1 MNILA
6 RILAIVFR
14 HKWRLA
20 TALISMVGATSAYL
34 TLPYLFGT
42 AVDEIASAFEGG
54 GVSDEAMIRI
64 GLAILAASSIRGILT
79 FFQTFMGESLA
90 QHVVY
95 DLRNSYY
102 NHIQNLSFGFH
113 DKNHTGN
120 LMSRAITDVEAIR
133 MFCVGGVIRAPYFL
147 VLFLATAIILLL
159 RDWRLGLV
167 SLGFMPLLAIVS
179 AVIRLQLRRI
189 WLRVQEEM
197 AELNTVLQ
205 ENMTGV
211 RVVKAFA
218 AEDQEKAKYDA
229 ASSAVS
235 ADMVKVARLQAM
247 NASFMGFIYLVAIGL
262 VLWYGGQR
270 VIDGS
275 LSPGELAQFLFY
287 MQLLA
292 LPIRHAGMLVNN
304 FARAFSAGQRLFE
317 IMDCKSE
324 VLEVSGAGDMPTVR
338 GHVRFEDVSFRYRN
352 GPLVVEGVEID
363 AKPGTLIALLG
374 APGSGKSSLVH
385 LLPRFYDLAGGR
397 ITIDGV
403 DIKEATLK
411 SLRQNIGIVQQ
422 DVFLF
427 TASLSENIAYGR
439 PSATMDEIVAAAKI
453 AQLHDFIEELAEGY
467 DTKIG
472 ERGSTLSGGQ
482 RQRMSIARAV
492 LLDPPLL
499 ILDDATASVDANTE
513 ERIREAMESV
523 MKGRTTFVIAHRL
536 STLFKADE
544 ILVMDEGRIVERGT
558 HASLL
563 AHGGMYR
570 RIYDLQLRPQEE
582 VMMEFDVPDPVHR
595 HEENA

>member
-20 TALISMVGATSAYL
+20 GALTSMVGATSAYL
-34 TLPYLFGT
+34 TLPWLFGS
-42 AVDEIASAFEGG
+42 AVDEIASIFDGG
-54 GVSDEAMIRI
+54 GVSDVAMIRI
-64 GLAILAASSIRGILT
+64 GIAILAASVIRGLLT

-95 DLRNSYY
+95 DLRNRYY
-102 NHIQNLSFGFH
+102 DHIQNLSFGFH

-133 MFCVGGVIRAPYFL
+133 MFCIGGVIRAPYFL

-211 RVVKAFA
+211 RVVRAFA

-235 ADMVKVARLQAM
+235 ADMVKTARLQAM

-317 IMDCKSE
+317 IMDYRSDVQE
-324 VLEVSGAGDMPTVR
+324 APGASDLPMVR
-338 GHVRFEDVSFRYRN
+338 GHVRFKDVSLRYGD
-352 GPLVVEGVEID
+352 GPLVVKDIEID
-363 AKPGTLIALLG
+363 AKPGTLVALLG

-385 LLPRFYDLAGGR
+385 LLPRFYDVAAGL

-403 DIKEATLK
+403 DIKETTLK
-411 SLRQNIGIVQQ
+411 SLRRNIGIVQQ

-439 PSATMDEIVAAAKI
+439 PSATMDEIVAAAKV
-453 AQLHDFIEELAEGY
+453 AQMHDFIEDLEEGY

-492 LLDPPLL
+492 LLDPPVL

-513 ERIREAMESV
+513 ERIRKAMESV
-523 MKGRTTFVIAHRL
+523 MSGRTTFVIAHRL

-563 AHGGMYR
+563 AHGGVYR

-582 VMMEFDVPDPVHR
+582 VMMEFDVPDLVHR
-595 HEENA
+595 HGENT

>member
-20 TALISMVGATSAYL
+20 GALTSMVGATSAYL
-34 TLPYLFGT
+34 TLPWLFGS
-42 AVDEIASAFEGG
+42 AVDEIASAFDSG
-54 GVSDEAMIRI
+54 GVSDEAIIRI
-64 GLAILAASSIRGILT
+64 GVAILAASSIRGLLT
-79 FFQTFMGESLA
+79 FFQTYMGESLA

-95 DLRNSYY
+95 DLRNRYY
-102 NHIQNLSFGFH
+102 DHIQNLGFGFH

-147 VLFLATAIILLL
+147 VLFLATAVILLL

-197 AELNTVLQ
+197 ADLNTVLQ

-211 RVVKAFA
+211 RVVRAFA
-218 AEDQEKAKYDA
+218 AEDQEKAKYDI

-317 IMDCKSE
+317 IMDYQSDVKESPTA
-324 VLEVSGAGDMPTVR
+324 VDMDRVR
-338 GHVRFEDVSFRYRN
+338 GHVRFESVSFRYGN
-352 GPLVVEGVEID
+352 GPLVVQDVEIN
-363 AKPGTLIALLG
+363 AEPGKLVALLG

-385 LLPRFYDLAGGR
+385 LLPRFYDLTDGR

-403 DIKEATLK
+403 DIREPTLK

-427 TASLSENIAYGR
+427 TATLSENIAYGR
-439 PSATMDEIVAAAKI
+439 PNATQDEIMAAAKV
-453 AQLHDFIEELAEGY
+453 AQLHEFIEELEDGY
-467 DTKIG
+467 DTKVG

-482 RQRMSIARAV
+482 RQRISIARAV
-492 LLDPPLL
+492 LLDPPVL

-544 ILVMDEGRIVERGT
+544 ILVLDEGRVVERGT

-563 AHGGMYR
+563 AHGGVYR

-595 HEENA
+595 HGESA

>member
-20 TALISMVGATSAYL
+20 AALTSMVGATSAYL
-34 TLPYLFGT
+34 TLPYLFGS
-42 AVDEIASAFEGG
+42 AVDEIDSIFDGG

-64 GLAILAASSIRGILT
+64 GLAILAASSIRGFLT

-95 DLRNSYY
+95 DLRNHYY
-102 NHIQNLSFGFH
+102 HHIQNLSFGFH

-211 RVVKAFA
+211 RVVRAFA

-235 ADMVKVARLQAM
+235 ADMVKIARLQAM

-317 IMDCKSE
+317 IMDYRSD
-324 VLEVSGAGDMPTVR
+324 VLEAPGAGDMPTVR
-338 GHVRFEDVSFRYRN
+338 GHVRFEDVSFRYDN
-352 GPLVVEGVEID
+352 GPLVVKDVEID
-363 AKPGTLIALLG
+363 AKPGTLVALLG

-385 LLPRFYDLAGGR
+385 LLPRFYDLAAGR

-403 DIKEATLK
+403 DIKEPTLK

-439 PSATMDEIVAAAKI
+439 PSATMDEIVAAAKV
-453 AQLHDFIEELAEGY
+453 AQLHEFIEDLEEGY

-482 RQRMSIARAV
+482 RQRMAIARAV

-513 ERIREAMESV
+513 ERIRKAMESV
-523 MKGRTTFVIAHRL
+523 MSGRTTFVIAHRL

-563 AHGGMYR
+563 AHGGVYR

-595 HEENA
+595 HGENT

>member
-20 TALISMVGATSAYL
+20 AALTAMVGATSAYL
-34 TLPYLFGT
+34 TLPWLFGN
-42 AVDEIASAFEGG
+42 AVDEIASIFDGG
-54 GVSDEAMIRI
+54 SVSDEAMIRI
-64 GLAILAASSIRGILT
+64 GIAILAASAIRGLLT
-79 FFQTFMGESLA
+79 FFQTYMGESLA

-102 NHIQNLSFGFH
+102 DHVQNLSFGFH

-133 MFCVGGVIRAPYFL
+133 MFCVGGVVRAPYFL
-147 VLFLATAIILLL
+147 VLFVATAVILLL
-159 RDWRLGLV
+159 SDWRLGLV

-197 AELNTVLQ
+197 ANLNTVLQ

-211 RVVKAFA
+211 RVVRAFA
-218 AEDQEKAKYDA
+218 AEDQEKAKYDNS
-229 ASSAVS
+229 SSAVS
-235 ADMVKVARLQAM
+235 DDMVKVARLQAM

-270 VIDGS
+270 VIDDS
-275 LSPGELAQFLFY
+275 LTPGELAQFLFY

-317 IMDCKSE
+317 IMDYRSDVKESPTAVE
-324 VLEVSGAGDMPTVR
+324 LERVR
-338 GHVRFEDVSFRYRN
+338 GHVRFESVSFRYGN
-352 GPLVVEGVEID
+352 GPLVVQDVEIN
-363 AKPGTLIALLG
+363 ARPGTLVALLG

-385 LLPRFYDLAGGR
+385 LLPRFYDLDDGR
-397 ITIDGV
+397 ITIDGI
-403 DIKEATLK
+403 DIREPTLK

-427 TASLSENIAYGR
+427 TASLGENIAYGR
-439 PSATMDEIVAAAKI
+439 PNATQDEIVAAAKV
-453 AQLHDFIEELAEGY
+453 AQLHDFIEELEDGY
-467 DTKIG
+467 DTKVG

-492 LLDPPLL
+492 LLDPPVL
-499 ILDDATASVDANTE
+499 ILDDATASVDASTE

-544 ILVMDEGRIVERGT
+544 ILVLDEGRVVERGT
-558 HASLL
+558 HESLL
-563 AHGGMYR
+563 EHGGVYR

-595 HEENA
+595 HGGDA

>member
-20 TALISMVGATSAYL
+20 GALTSMVGATSAYL
-34 TLPYLFGT
+34 TLPWLFGS
-42 AVDEIASAFEGG
+42 AVDEIASAFDSGS
-54 GVSDEAMIRI
+54 VSDEAIVRI
-64 GLAILAASSIRGILT
+64 GVAILAASSIRGLLT
-79 FFQTFMGESLA
+79 FFQTYMGESLA

-95 DLRNSYY
+95 DLRNRYY
-102 NHIQNLSFGFH
+102 DHVQNLGFRFH

-147 VLFLATAIILLL
+147 VLFLSTAVILLL

-197 AELNTVLQ
+197 ADLNTVLQ

-211 RVVKAFA
+211 RVVRAFA
-218 AEDQEKAKYDA
+218 AEDQEKAKYDI

-317 IMDCKSE
+317 IMDYQSDVKESPTA
-324 VLEVSGAGDMPTVR
+324 VDMDRVR
-338 GHVRFEDVSFRYRN
+338 GHVRFESVSFRYGN
-352 GPLVVEGVEID
+352 GPLVVQDVEIN
-363 AKPGTLIALLG
+363 AEPGKLVALLG

-385 LLPRFYDLAGGR
+385 LLPRFYDLTDGR

-403 DIKEATLK
+403 DIREPTLK

-427 TASLSENIAYGR
+427 TATLSENIAYGR
-439 PSATMDEIVAAAKI
+439 PNATQDEIMAAAKV
-453 AQLHDFIEELAEGY
+453 AQLHEFIEELEDGY
-467 DTKIG
+467 DTKVG

-492 LLDPPLL
+492 LLDPPVL

-523 MKGRTTFVIAHRL
+523 
-536 STLFKADE
+536 
-544 ILVMDEGRIVERGT
+544 
-558 HASLL
+558 
-563 AHGGMYR
+563 
-570 RIYDLQLRPQEE
+570 
-582 VMMEFDVPDPVHR
+582 
-595 HEENA
+595 

>member
-6 RILAIVFR
+6 RIFAIVFR

-20 TALISMVGATSAYL
+20 TALTAMVGATSAYL
-34 TLPYLFGT
+34 TLPWLFGN
-42 AVDEIASAFEGG
+42 AVDEIASIFDGG

-64 GLAILAASSIRGILT
+64 GIAILAASAIRGLLT
-79 FFQTFMGESLA
+79 FVQTYMGEALA

-95 DLRNSYY
+95 DLRNAYY
-102 NHIQNLSFGFH
+102 DHIQNLSFGFH

-120 LMSRAITDVEAIR
+120 LMSRAITDVEDIR
-133 MFCVGGVIRAPYFL
+133 MFVVGGVIRAPYFL
-147 VLFLATAIILLL
+147 VLFVGTAVILLL
-159 RDWRLGLV
+159 SDWRLGLV

-179 AVIRLQLRRI
+179 AVIRLQLRQI
-189 WLRVQEEM
+189 WLRVQEQM

-211 RVVKAFA
+211 RVVRAFA
-218 AEDQEKAKYDA
+218 AEDQEKAKYDKS
-229 ASSAVS
+229 SSAVS
-235 ADMVKVARLQAM
+235 DDMVKVARLQAM
-247 NASFMGFIYLVAIGL
+247 NSSFMGFIYLVAIGL

-270 VIDGS
+270 VIDDS
-275 LSPGELAQFLFY
+275 LTPGELAGFLFY

-317 IMDCKSE
+317 IMDYRSDVQE
-324 VLEVSGAGDMPTVR
+324 SPAAFDLERVR
-338 GHVRFEDVSFRYRN
+338 GHVRFEGVSFRYGD
-352 GPLVVEGVEID
+352 GPLVVQDVEIN
-363 AKPGTLIALLG
+363 ARPGQLVALLG

-385 LLPRFYDLAGGR
+385 LLPRFYDLADGR
-397 ITIDGV
+397 ITIDGI
-403 DIKEATLK
+403 DIREPTLK
-411 SLRQNIGIVQQ
+411 SLRRNIGIVQQ

-427 TASLSENIAYGR
+427 TATLSENIAYGR
-439 PSATMDEIVAAAKI
+439 PGATMDEIVAAAKV
-453 AQLHDFIEELAEGY
+453 AQLHEFIEELEDGY
-467 DTKIG
+467 DTRVG

-492 LLDPPLL
+492 LLDPPVL
-499 ILDDATASVDANTE
+499 ILDDATASVDAATE

-544 ILVMDEGRIVERGT
+544 ILVLDEGRVVERGT

-563 AHGGMYR
+563 EHGGMYR

-595 HEENA
+595 HGGGA

>member
-20 TALISMVGATSAYL
+20 GALTSMVGATSAYL
-34 TLPYLFGT
+34 TLPWLFGS
-42 AVDEIASAFEGG
+42 AVDEIASTFDGG

-64 GLAILAASSIRGILT
+64 GIAILAASVIRGLLT

-95 DLRNSYY
+95 DLRNHYY
-102 NHIQNLSFGFH
+102 DHVQNLSFGFH

-133 MFCVGGVIRAPYFL
+133 MFCIGGVIRAPYFL

-211 RVVKAFA
+211 RVVRAFA

-235 ADMVKVARLQAM
+235 ADMVKTARLQAM

-317 IMDCKSE
+317 IMDYRSDVQE
-324 VLEVSGAGDMPTVR
+324 SPGAGDLPMVR
-338 GHVRFEDVSFRYRN
+338 GHVRFEDVSLRYGD
-352 GPLVVEGVEID
+352 GPLVVKDIEID
-363 AKPGTLIALLG
+363 AKPGTLVALLG

-385 LLPRFYDLAGGR
+385 LLPRFYDLAAGL

-403 DIKEATLK
+403 DIKETTLK
-411 SLRQNIGIVQQ
+411 SLRRNIGIVQQ

-439 PSATMDEIVAAAKI
+439 PSATMDEIVAAAKV
-453 AQLHDFIEELAEGY
+453 AQLHDFIEDLEEGY

-492 LLDPPLL
+492 LLDPPVL
-499 ILDDATASVDANTE
+499 ILDDATASVDASTE
-513 ERIREAMESV
+513 ERIRKAMESV
-523 MKGRTTFVIAHRL
+523 MSGRTTFVIAHRL

-563 AHGGMYR
+563 AHGGVYR

-582 VMMEFDVPDPVHR
+582 VMMEFDVPDLVHR
-595 HEENA
+595 HGENT

>member
-20 TALISMVGATSAYL
+20 GALTSMVGATSAYL
-34 TLPYLFGT
+34 TLPWLFGS
-42 AVDEIASAFEGG
+42 AVDEIASIFDGG
-54 GVSDEAMIRI
+54 GVSDVAMIRI
-64 GLAILAASSIRGILT
+64 GIAILAASVIRGLLT

-95 DLRNSYY
+95 DLRNRYY
-102 NHIQNLSFGFH
+102 DHIQNLSFGFH

-211 RVVKAFA
+211 RVVRAFA

-235 ADMVKVARLQAM
+235 ADMVKTARLQAM

-317 IMDCKSE
+317 IMDYRSDVQE
-324 VLEVSGAGDMPTVR
+324 APGASDLPMVR
-338 GHVRFEDVSFRYRN
+338 GHVRFKDVSLRYGD
-352 GPLVVEGVEID
+352 GPLVVKDIEID
-363 AKPGTLIALLG
+363 AKPGTLVALLG

-385 LLPRFYDLAGGR
+385 LLPRFYDVAAGL

-403 DIKEATLK
+403 DIKETTLK
-411 SLRQNIGIVQQ
+411 SLRRNIGIVQQ

-439 PSATMDEIVAAAKI
+439 PSATMDEIVAAAKV
-453 AQLHDFIEELAEGY
+453 AQMHDFIEDLEEGY

-492 LLDPPLL
+492 LLDPPVL

-513 ERIREAMESV
+513 ERIRKAMESV
-523 MKGRTTFVIAHRL
+523 MSGRTTFVIAHRL

-563 AHGGMYR
+563 AHGGVYR

-582 VMMEFDVPDPVHR
+582 VMMEFDVPDLVHR
-595 HEENA
+595 HGENT

>member
-1 MNILA
+1 
-6 RILAIVFR
+6 
-14 HKWRLA
+14 
-20 TALISMVGATSAYL
+20 
-34 TLPYLFGT
+34 
-42 AVDEIASAFEGG
+42 
-54 GVSDEAMIRI
+54 
-64 GLAILAASSIRGILT
+64 
-79 FFQTFMGESLA
+79 
-90 QHVVY
+90 
-95 DLRNSYY
+95 
-102 NHIQNLSFGFH
+102 
-113 DKNHTGN
+113 
-120 LMSRAITDVEAIR
+120 
-133 MFCVGGVIRAPYFL
+133 
-147 VLFLATAIILLL
+147 
-159 RDWRLGLV
+159 
-167 SLGFMPLLAIVS
+167 MPLLAIVS

-189 WLRVQEEM
+189 WLSVQEEM
-197 AELNTVLQ
+197 GELSTVLQ

-211 RVVKAFA
+211 RVVRAFA
-218 AEDQEKAKYDA
+218 AEDQEKAKYDEK
-229 ASSAVS
+229 SSAVS
-235 ADMVKVARLQAM
+235 SDMVRVARLQAM

-275 LSPGELAQFLFY
+275 LTAGELAQFLFY

-317 IMDCKSE
+317 IMDYRSE
-324 VLEVSGAGDMPTVR
+324 VREAPAAIDLDRVR
-338 GHVRFEDVSFRYRN
+338 GHVRFENVSFRYGN
-352 GPLVVEGVEID
+352 GPLVVEDIEID
-363 AKPGTLIALLG
+363 AKPGTLVALLG
-374 APGSGKSSLVH
+374 APGSGKSSLVQ
-385 LLPRFYDLAGGR
+385 LLPRFYDLVGGL

-403 DIKEATLK
+403 DIREPTLK
-411 SLRQNIGIVQQ
+411 SLRRNIGMVQQ

-439 PSATMDEIVAAAKI
+439 PEATMDEIVAAAKV
-453 AQLHDFIEELAEGY
+453 AQLHDFIEEELEDGY
-467 DTKIG
+467 DTAVG

-499 ILDDATASVDANTE
+499 ILDDATASVDAGTE
-513 ERIREAMESV
+513 ERIREAMEAV

-563 AHGGMYR
+563 EHGGVYR

-582 VMMEFDVPDPVHR
+582 VMMEFDVPDPVHQHR
-595 HEENA
+595 GKA

>member
-20 TALISMVGATSAYL
+20 GALTSMVGATSAYL
-34 TLPYLFGT
+34 TLPWLFGS
-42 AVDEIASAFEGG
+42 AVDEIASIFDGG
-54 GVSDEAMIRI
+54 GVSDVAMIRI
-64 GLAILAASSIRGILT
+64 GIAILAASVIRGILT

-95 DLRNSYY
+95 DLRNRYY
-102 NHIQNLSFGFH
+102 DHIQNLSFGFH

-189 WLRVQEEM
+189 WLQVQEEM

-211 RVVKAFA
+211 RVVRAFA

-235 ADMVKVARLQAM
+235 ADMVKIARLQAM

-317 IMDCKSE
+317 IMDYRSD
-324 VLEVSGAGDMPTVR
+324 VLEAPGAGDMPTVR
-338 GHVRFEDVSFRYRN
+338 GHVRFEDVSFRYDN
-352 GPLVVEGVEID
+352 GPLVVKDVEID
-363 AKPGTLIALLG
+363 AKPGTLVALLG

-385 LLPRFYDLAGGR
+385 LLPRFYDLAAGR

-403 DIKEATLK
+403 DIKEPTLK

-439 PSATMDEIVAAAKI
+439 PSATMDEIVAAAKV
-453 AQLHDFIEELAEGY
+453 AQLHEFIEDLEEGY

-482 RQRMSIARAV
+482 RQRMAIARAV

-513 ERIREAMESV
+513 ERIRKAMESV
-523 MKGRTTFVIAHRL
+523 MSGRTTFVIAHRL

-563 AHGGMYR
+563 AHGGVYR

-595 HEENA
+595 HGENT

>member
-6 RILAIVFR
+6 RILSIVFR

-20 TALISMVGATSAYL
+20 GALTAMVGATSAYL
-34 TLPYLFGT
+34 TLPWLFGS
-42 AVDEIASAFEGG
+42 AVDEIASIFDGG
-54 GVSDEAMIRI
+54 SVSDEAMIRI
-64 GLAILAASSIRGILT
+64 GIAILAASAIRGLLT
-79 FFQTFMGESLA
+79 FIQTYMGESLA
-90 QHVVY
+90 QNVVY
-95 DLRNSYY
+95 DLRNRYY
-102 NHIQNLSFGFH
+102 DHVQNLSFGFH

-120 LMSRAITDVEAIR
+120 LMSRAITDIEGIR
-133 MFCVGGVIRAPYFL
+133 MFVIGGVIRAPYFL
-147 VLFLATAIILLL
+147 VLFLATAVILLL

-189 WLRVQEEM
+189 WLSVQEEM
-197 AELNTVLQ
+197 GELSTVLQ

-211 RVVKAFA
+211 RVVRAFA
-218 AEDQEKAKYDA
+218 AEDQERAKYDEK
-229 ASSAVS
+229 SSAV
-235 ADMVKVARLQAM
+235 AGDMVRVARLQAM

-262 VLWYGGQR
+262 VIWYGGQR
-270 VIDGS
+270 VIDGT
-275 LSPGELAQFLFY
+275 LRAGELAQFLFY

-317 IMDCKSE
+317 IMDYRSDVRE
-324 VLEVSGAGDMPTVR
+324 SPAAFDLERVR
-338 GHVRFEDVSFRYRN
+338 GHIRFENVSFRYSN
-352 GPLVVEGVEID
+352 GPLVVEDVEID
-363 AKPGTLIALLG
+363 AEPGTLVALLG
-374 APGSGKSSLVH
+374 APGSGKSSLVQ
-385 LLPRFYDLAGGR
+385 LLPRFYDVAGGR

-403 DIKEATLK
+403 DIREPTLK
-411 SLRQNIGIVQQ
+411 SLRQNMGMVQQ

-439 PSATMDEIVAAAKI
+439 PNATMEEIVAAAKV
-453 AQLHDFIEELAEGY
+453 AQLHDYIEELEDGY
-467 DTKIG
+467 DTRVG

-492 LLDPPLL
+492 LLDPPVL
-499 ILDDATASVDANTE
+499 ILDDATASVDAATE
-513 ERIREAMESV
+513 ERIREAMEAV

-544 ILVMDEGRIVERGT
+544 ILVLDEGHVVERGT

-563 AHGGMYR
+563 AHGGVYR

-595 HEENA
+595 PGGRA

>member
-1 MNILA
+1 M
-6 RILAIVFR
+6 
-14 HKWRLA
+14 
-20 TALISMVGATSAYL
+20 
-34 TLPYLFGT
+34 
-42 AVDEIASAFEGG
+42 
-54 GVSDEAMIRI
+54 AMIRI
-64 GLAILAASSIRGILT
+64 GIAILAASVIRGLLT

-95 DLRNSYY
+95 DLRNRYY
-102 NHIQNLSFGFH
+102 DHIQNLSFGFH

-211 RVVKAFA
+211 RVVRAFA

-235 ADMVKVARLQAM
+235 ADMVKTARLQAM

-317 IMDCKSE
+317 IMDYRSDVQE
-324 VLEVSGAGDMPTVR
+324 APGASDLPMVR
-338 GHVRFEDVSFRYRN
+338 GHVRFKDVSLRYGD
-352 GPLVVEGVEID
+352 GPLVVKDIEID
-363 AKPGTLIALLG
+363 AKPGTLVALLG

-385 LLPRFYDLAGGR
+385 LLPRFYDVAAGL

-403 DIKEATLK
+403 DIKETTLK
-411 SLRQNIGIVQQ
+411 SLRRNIGIVQQ

-439 PSATMDEIVAAAKI
+439 PSATMDEIVAAAKV
-453 AQLHDFIEELAEGY
+453 AQMHDFIEDLEEGY

-492 LLDPPLL
+492 LLDPPVL

-513 ERIREAMESV
+513 ERIRKAMESV
-523 MKGRTTFVIAHRL
+523 MSGRTTFVIAHRL

-563 AHGGMYR
+563 AHGGVYR

-582 VMMEFDVPDPVHR
+582 VMMEFDVPDLVHR
-595 HEENA
+595 HGENT

>member
-20 TALISMVGATSAYL
+20 AALTSMVGATSAYL
-34 TLPYLFGT
+34 TLPYLFGS
-42 AVDEIASAFEGG
+42 AVDEIDSIFDGG

-64 GLAILAASSIRGILT
+64 GLAILAASSIRGFLT

-95 DLRNSYY
+95 DLRNHYY
-102 NHIQNLSFGFH
+102 HHIQNLSFGFH

-211 RVVKAFA
+211 RVVRAFA
-218 AEDQEKAKYDA
+218 SEDQEKAKYDA

-235 ADMVKVARLQAM
+235 ADMVKIARLQAM

-317 IMDCKSE
+317 IMDYRSD
-324 VLEVSGAGDMPTVR
+324 VLEAPGAGDMPTVR
-338 GHVRFEDVSFRYRN
+338 GHVRFEDVSFRYDN
-352 GPLVVEGVEID
+352 GPLVVKDVEID
-363 AKPGTLIALLG
+363 AKPGTLVALLG

-385 LLPRFYDLAGGR
+385 LLPRFYDLAAGR

-403 DIKEATLK
+403 DIKEPTLK

-439 PSATMDEIVAAAKI
+439 PSATMDEIVAAAKV
-453 AQLHDFIEELAEGY
+453 AQLHEFIEDLEEGY

-482 RQRMSIARAV
+482 RQRMAIARAV

-513 ERIREAMESV
+513 ERIRKAMESV
-523 MKGRTTFVIAHRL
+523 MSGRTTFVIAHRL

-563 AHGGMYR
+563 AHGGVYR

-595 HEENA
+595 HGENT

>member
-20 TALISMVGATSAYL
+20 AALTSMVGATSAYL
-34 TLPYLFGT
+34 TLPYLFGS
-42 AVDEIASAFEGG
+42 AVDEIDSIFAGG

-64 GLAILAASSIRGILT
+64 GLAILAASSIRGFLT

-95 DLRNSYY
+95 DLRNHYY
-102 NHIQNLSFGFH
+102 HHIQNLSFGFH

-211 RVVKAFA
+211 RVVRAFA
-218 AEDQEKAKYDA
+218 SEDQEKAKYDA

-235 ADMVKVARLQAM
+235 ADMVKIARLQAM

-317 IMDCKSE
+317 IMDYRSD
-324 VLEVSGAGDMPTVR
+324 VLEAPGAGDMPTVR
-338 GHVRFEDVSFRYRN
+338 GHVRFEDVSFRYDN
-352 GPLVVEGVEID
+352 GPLVVKDVEID
-363 AKPGTLIALLG
+363 AKPGTLVALLG

-385 LLPRFYDLAGGR
+385 LLPRFYDLAAGR

-403 DIKEATLK
+403 DIKEPTLK

-439 PSATMDEIVAAAKI
+439 PSATMDEIVAAAKV
-453 AQLHDFIEELAEGY
+453 AQLHEFIEDLEEGY

-482 RQRMSIARAV
+482 RQRMAIARAV

-513 ERIREAMESV
+513 ERIRKAMESV
-523 MKGRTTFVIAHRL
+523 MSGRTTFVIAHRL

-563 AHGGMYR
+563 AHGGVYR

-595 HEENA
+595 HGENT

>member
-6 RILAIVFR
+6 RILSIVFR
-14 HKWRLA
+14 HKWRLTGA
-20 TALISMVGATSAYL
+20 LTAMVGATSAYL
-34 TLPYLFGT
+34 TLPWLFGS
-42 AVDEIASAFEGG
+42 AVDEIASIFDGG
-54 GVSDEAMIRI
+54 SVSDEAMIRI
-64 GLAILAASSIRGILT
+64 GIAILAASAIRGLLT
-79 FFQTFMGESLA
+79 FIQTYMGESLA
-90 QHVVY
+90 QNVVY
-95 DLRNSYY
+95 DLRNRYY
-102 NHIQNLSFGFH
+102 DHVQNLSFGFH

-120 LMSRAITDVEAIR
+120 LMSRAITDIEGIR
-133 MFCVGGVIRAPYFL
+133 MFVIGGVIRAPYFL
-147 VLFLATAIILLL
+147 VLFLATAVILLL

-189 WLRVQEEM
+189 WLTIQEEM
-197 AELNTVLQ
+197 GDLSTVLQ

-211 RVVKAFA
+211 RVVRAFA
-218 AEDQEKAKYDA
+218 AEDQEKAKYDEK
-229 ASSAVS
+229 SSAVLV
-235 ADMVKVARLQAM
+235 DMVKVARLQAM

-270 VIDGS
+270 VIDGT
-275 LSPGELAQFLFY
+275 LTPGELAQFLFY

-317 IMDCKSE
+317 IMDYRSDVRE
-324 VLEVSGAGDMPTVR
+324 SPAAFDLERVK
-338 GHVRFEDVSFRYRN
+338 GHVRFENVSFRYGN
-352 GPLVVEGVEID
+352 GPLVVEDVEID
-363 AKPGTLIALLG
+363 AEPGTLVALLG
-374 APGSGKSSLVH
+374 APGSGKSSLVQ

-403 DIKEATLK
+403 DIREPTLK
-411 SLRQNIGIVQQ
+411 SLRRNMGMVQQ

-439 PSATMDEIVAAAKI
+439 PNATMEEIVAAAKV
-453 AQLHDFIEELAEGY
+453 AQLHDFIKDLEDGY
-467 DTKIG
+467 DTRVG

-482 RQRMSIARAV
+482 RQRMSIARTV
-492 LLDPPLL
+492 LLDPPVL
-499 ILDDATASVDANTE
+499 ILDDATASVDAATE
-513 ERIREAMESV
+513 ERIREAMEAV

-544 ILVMDEGRIVERGT
+544 ILVLDEGRVVERGT

-563 AHGGMYR
+563 EHGGVYR

-582 VMMEFDVPDPVHR
+582 VMMEFDVPDPIHR
-595 HEENA
+595 HGGNA

>member
-20 TALISMVGATSAYL
+20 GALTSMVGATSAYL
-34 TLPYLFGT
+34 TLPWLFGS
-42 AVDEIASAFEGG
+42 AVDEIASTFDGG

-64 GLAILAASSIRGILT
+64 GIAILAASAIRGLLT

-95 DLRNSYY
+95 DLRNRYY
-102 NHIQNLSFGFH
+102 DHIQNLSFGFH

-120 LMSRAITDVEAIR
+120 LMSRAIPDVEAIR
-133 MFCVGGVIRAPYFL
+133 MFCIGGVVRVPYFL
-147 VLFLATAIILLL
+147 ILFLATAVILLL

-179 AVIRLQLRRI
+179 AVIRLQLRQI
-189 WLRVQEEM
+189 WLRVQEAM

-211 RVVKAFA
+211 RVVRAFA

-229 ASSAVS
+229 ASSNVS
-235 ADMVKVARLQAM
+235 ADMVKAARLQAM

-317 IMDCKSE
+317 IMDYRSDVQE
-324 VLEVSGAGDMPTVR
+324 SPGAGDLPMVR
-338 GHVRFEDVSFRYRN
+338 GHVRFEDVSLRYGD
-352 GPLVVEGVEID
+352 GPLVVKDIEID
-363 AKPGTLIALLG
+363 AKPGTLVALLG

-385 LLPRFYDLAGGR
+385 LLPRFYDLAAGL

-403 DIKEATLK
+403 DIKETTLK
-411 SLRQNIGIVQQ
+411 SLRRNIGIVQQ
-422 DVFLF
+422 DVCLF

-439 PSATMDEIVAAAKI
+439 PSATMDEIVAAAKV
-453 AQLHDFIEELAEGY
+453 AQMHDFIEDLEEGY

-492 LLDPPLL
+492 LLDPPVL
-499 ILDDATASVDANTE
+499 ILDDATASVDASTE
-513 ERIREAMESV
+513 ERIRKAMESV
-523 MKGRTTFVIAHRL
+523 MSGRTTFVIAHRL

-544 ILVMDEGRIVERGT
+544 ILVMDEGRIIERGT

-563 AHGGMYR
+563 AHGGVYR

-582 VMMEFDVPDPVHR
+582 VMMEFDVPDLVHR
-595 HEENA
+595 HGENT

>member
-20 TALISMVGATSAYL
+20 GALTAMVGATSAYL
-34 TLPYLFGT
+34 TLPWLFGS
-42 AVDEIASAFEGG
+42 AVDEIASIFDGG
-54 GVSDEAMIRI
+54 SVSDEAMIRI
-64 GLAILAASSIRGILT
+64 GIAILAASAIRGLLT
-79 FFQTFMGESLA
+79 FIQTYMGEALA

-102 NHIQNLSFGFH
+102 DHVQNLSFGFH

-120 LMSRAITDVEAIR
+120 LMSRAITDIEGIR
-133 MFCVGGVIRAPYFL
+133 MFVIGGVIRAPYFL
-147 VLFLATAIILLL
+147 VLFLATAVILLL

-179 AVIRLQLRRI
+179 AVIRLQLRQI
-189 WLRVQEEM
+189 WLSVQEEM
-197 AELNTVLQ
+197 GDLSTVLQ

-211 RVVKAFA
+211 RVVRAFA
-218 AEDQEKAKYDA
+218 AEDQEKAKYDEK
-229 ASSAVS
+229 SSAVAS
-235 ADMVKVARLQAM
+235 DMVRVARLQAM

-262 VLWYGGQR
+262 VIWYGGQR
-270 VIDGS
+270 VIDGT
-275 LSPGELAQFLFY
+275 LSAGELAQFLFY

-317 IMDCKSE
+317 IMDYRSDVRE
-324 VLEVSGAGDMPTVR
+324 SPSAFDLERVK
-338 GHVRFEDVSFRYRN
+338 GHIRFENVSFRYDN
-352 GPLVVEGVEID
+352 GPLVVEDVEID
-363 AKPGTLIALLG
+363 AEPGTLVALLG
-374 APGSGKSSLVH
+374 APGSGKSSLVQ
-385 LLPRFYDLAGGR
+385 LLPRFYDVAGGR

-403 DIKEATLK
+403 DIRELTLK
-411 SLRQNIGIVQQ
+411 SLRQNMGMVQQ

-439 PSATMDEIVAAAKI
+439 PNATMEEIVAAAKV
-453 AQLHDFIEELAEGY
+453 AQLHDYIEELEDGY
-467 DTKIG
+467 DTRVG

-492 LLDPPLL
+492 LLDPPVL
-499 ILDDATASVDANTE
+499 ILDDATASVDAATE
-513 ERIREAMESV
+513 ERIRAAMEAV

-544 ILVMDEGRIVERGT
+544 ILVLDEGRVVERGT
-558 HASLL
+558 HARLL
-563 AHGGMYR
+563 EHGGVYR

-595 HEENA
+595 PGGRA

>member
-20 TALISMVGATSAYL
+20 GALTSMVGATSAYL
-34 TLPYLFGT
+34 TLPWLFGS
-42 AVDEIASAFEGG
+42 AVDEIASAFDSGS
-54 GVSDEAMIRI
+54 VSDEAIVRI
-64 GLAILAASSIRGILT
+64 GVAILAASSIRGLLT
-79 FFQTFMGESLA
+79 FFQTYMGESLA

-95 DLRNSYY
+95 DLRNRYY
-102 NHIQNLSFGFH
+102 DHVQNLDFRFH

-147 VLFLATAIILLL
+147 VLFLSTAVILLL

-197 AELNTVLQ
+197 ADLNTVLQ

-211 RVVKAFA
+211 RVVRAFA
-218 AEDQEKAKYDA
+218 AEDQEKAKYDI

-317 IMDCKSE
+317 IMDYQSDVKESPTA
-324 VLEVSGAGDMPTVR
+324 VDMDRVR
-338 GHVRFEDVSFRYRN
+338 GHVRFESVSFRYGN
-352 GPLVVEGVEID
+352 GPLVVQDVEIN
-363 AKPGTLIALLG
+363 AEPGKLVALLG

-385 LLPRFYDLAGGR
+385 LLPRFYDLTDGR

-403 DIKEATLK
+403 DIREPTLK

-427 TASLSENIAYGR
+427 TATLSENIAYGR
-439 PSATMDEIVAAAKI
+439 PNATQDEIMAAAKV
-453 AQLHDFIEELAEGY
+453 AQLHEFIEELEDGY
-467 DTKIG
+467 DTKVG

-492 LLDPPLL
+492 LLDPPVL

-544 ILVMDEGRIVERGT
+544 ILVLDEGRVVERGT

-563 AHGGMYR
+563 AHGGVYR

-595 HEENA
+595 HGESA

>member
-6 RILAIVFR
+6 RILSIVFR

-20 TALISMVGATSAYL
+20 GALTAMVGATSAYL
-34 TLPYLFGT
+34 TLPWLFGS
-42 AVDEIASAFEGG
+42 AVDEIALIFDGG
-54 GVSDEAMIRI
+54 AVSDEAMIRI
-64 GLAILAASSIRGILT
+64 GVAILAASTIRGLLT
-79 FFQTFMGESLA
+79 FIQTYLGESLA

-95 DLRNSYY
+95 DLRNRYY
-102 NHIQNLSFGFH
+102 DHVQNLSFGFH

-120 LMSRAITDVEAIR
+120 LMSRAITDIEGIR
-133 MFCVGGVIRAPYFL
+133 MFVVGGVIRAPYFL
-147 VLFLATAIILLL
+147 VLFLATAVILLL

-189 WLRVQEEM
+189 WLSVQEEM
-197 AELNTVLQ
+197 GDLSTVLQ

-211 RVVKAFA
+211 RVVRAFA
-218 AEDQEKAKYDA
+218 AEDQERAKYDEK
-229 ASSAVS
+229 SSAVS
-235 ADMVKVARLQAM
+235 SDMVRVARLQAM

-275 LSPGELAQFLFY
+275 LTPGELAQFLFY

-317 IMDCKSE
+317 IMDYRSDVRESPAAFK
-324 VLEVSGAGDMPTVR
+324 LERVK
-338 GHVRFEDVSFRYRN
+338 GHVRFEDVSFRYGN
-352 GPLVVEGVEID
+352 GPLVVQDVEID
-363 AKPGTLIALLG
+363 AKPGTLVALLG
-374 APGSGKSSLVH
+374 APGSGKSSLVQ

-397 ITIDGV
+397 ITVDGV
-403 DIKEATLK
+403 DIREPTLK
-411 SLRQNIGIVQQ
+411 SLRRNIGMVQQ

-427 TASLSENIAYGR
+427 TATLSENIAYGR
-439 PSATMDEIVAAAKI
+439 PSATMDEIVAAAKV
-453 AQLHDFIEELAEGY
+453 AQLHDFIEELEDGY
-467 DTKIG
+467 DTKVG

-499 ILDDATASVDANTE
+499 ILDDATASVDAGTE
-513 ERIREAMESV
+513 ERIREAMEAV

-544 ILVMDEGRIVERGT
+544 ILVLDEGRVVERGT

-563 AHGGMYR
+563 EHGGVYR

-582 VMMEFDVPDPVHR
+582 VMMEFDVPDPIHR
-595 HEENA
+595 PGGRA